1 MATTKLWKITDRLD
15 HIIDYVYNI
24 EKTSSLV
31 DTVHYVSN
39 EEKTLQR
46 RYVTCINC
54 DENDPCQ
61 SMNNTKKMFND
72 KKEIVCFHGY
82 QSFLGNEVSADLAHQ
97 IGVELAKKLWADHFE
112 VIITTHINTDNIH
125 NHIVIN
131 ATSFKDGHRFCNT
144 KADYRAMRQA
154 SDELCRKY
162 KLSVIEQPG
171 KNKNRNHHFIKR
183 IKRLT
188 ANDIDLAIDQSN
200 TLTSFFQ
207 IMHFEGYE
215 IKQNGNDILFK
226 HPDARKFISIS
237 ELEGSYSREDIE
249 NKIYEK
255 PLTHPKENKA
265 YQRYY
270 TVVEPYYRQYRKG
283 YLTPLARRFI
293 RWQYEIGILPKNY
306 SRMRKY
312 PKEVA
317 EAVVRLEEI
326 THQVTMMCQNNI
338 NTIEELDNYKE
349 NNQDKLNDFIKKR
362 RYCYN
367 KIRKY
372 KNDPEKE
379 NQYRALISKY
389 NNEIKWYRKEIRMC
403 DDLKERSLKSME
415 RVEQNLSKNKRKE
428 KIR

>member
-1 MATTKLWKITDRLD
+1 M
-15 HIIDYVYNI
+15 
-24 EKTSSLV
+24 
-31 DTVHYVSN
+31 
-39 EEKTLQR
+39 
-46 RYVTCINC
+46 TCINC
-54 DENDPCQ
+54 NENDPCQ

-82 QSFLGNEVSADLAHQ
+82 QSFLGNEVSADLAHT
-97 IGVELAKKLWADHFE
+97 IGVELAKQLWADHFE

-154 SDELCRKY
+154 SDDLCRKY

-171 KNKNRNHHFIKR
+171 KNKNRNHHFIKK
-183 IKRLT
+183 IKCLI

-207 IMHFEGYE
+207 IMKCEGYE
-215 IKQNGNDILFK
+215 IKQNGNDIQFK
-226 HPDARKFISIS
+226 HPDARKFISVS
-237 ELEGSYSREDIE
+237 ELEGSYSIDDIE
-249 NKIYEK
+249 NRIYNK
-255 PLTHPKENKA
+255 PLTHLKENKA

-293 RWQYEIGILPKNY
+293 RWQYEIGLLPKNY
-306 SRMRKY
+306 SRMTKY
-312 PKEVA
+312 PKEFA

-338 NTIEELDNYKE
+338 NTIEELDSYKE
-349 NNQDKLNDFIKKR
+349 DNQDKLNDFIKKR
-362 RYCYN
+362 RHCYN
-367 KIRKY
+367 KMRSFK
-372 KNDPEKE
+372 DEPEKE
-379 NQYRALISKY
+379 IRYRSLIKEY
-389 NNEIKWYRKEIRMC
+389 NKEIKWYRKEIRMC

-415 RVEQNLSKNKRKE
+415 RVEQNLTKNERKE

>member
-1 MATTKLWKITDRLD
+1 MATTKLWKLI
-15 HIIDYVYNI
+15 
-24 EKTSSLV
+24 

-54 DENDPCQ
+54 NENDPCQ

-82 QSFLGNEVSADLAHQ
+82 QSFLGNEVSADLAHT
-97 IGVELAKKLWADHFE
+97 IGVELAKQLWADHFE

-154 SDELCRKY
+154 SDDLCRKY

-171 KNKNRNHHFIKR
+171 KNKNRNHHFIKK
-183 IKRLT
+183 IKCLI

-207 IMHFEGYE
+207 IMKFEGYE
-215 IKQNGNDILFK
+215 IKQNGNDIQFK
-226 HPDARKFISIS
+226 HPDARKFISVS
-237 ELEGSYSREDIE
+237 ELEGSYSIDDIE
-249 NKIYEK
+249 NRIYNK
-255 PLTHPKENKA
+255 PLTHLKENKA

-293 RWQYEIGILPKNY
+293 RWQYEIGLLPKNY
-306 SRMRKY
+306 SRMTKY
-312 PKEVA
+312 PKEFA

-338 NTIEELDNYKE
+338 NTIEELDSYKE
-349 NNQDKLNDFIKKR
+349 DNQDKLNDFIKKR
-362 RYCYN
+362 RHCYN
-367 KIRKY
+367 KMRSFK
-372 KNDPEKE
+372 DEPEKE
-379 NQYRALISKY
+379 IRYRSLIKEY
-389 NNEIKWYRKEIRMC
+389 NKEIKWYRKEIRMC

-415 RVEQNLSKNKRKE
+415 RVEQNLTKNERKE